1 MFVINESV
9 GGVGGVRF
17 LGCTPGAHKGHFEM
31 AILTLT
37 SIYFIVRR
45 WRLII
50 GKIIEKN

>member
-1 MFVINESV
+1 
-9 GGVGGVRF
+9 
-17 LGCTPGAHKGHFEM
+17 M